1 MNRSER
7 GLVIGWVTRLSEKLL
22 DLSGT
27 VGNLKI
33 PSMRR
38 EMGKTPAPSKPQFGS
53 VIPPE
58 GKKKTT
64 GVLSPGNSY
73 IITICEPAT
82 LGFEYATL
90 RRRSIYVNNDDF
102 VKCYDIWFSS
112 KKHHR
117 SAIIYFV

>member
-7 GLVIGWVTRLSEKLL
+7 GLVIGWVTRLSEKPL

-38 EMGKTPAPSKPQFGS
+38 EMGKTLAPSKPHFGS

-58 GKKKTT
+58 GNGKPLEKNFPRKS
-64 GVLSPGNSY
+64 VLEN
-73 IITICEPAT
+73 
-82 LGFEYATL
+82 L
-90 RRRSIYVNNDDF
+90 
-102 VKCYDIWFSS
+102 
-112 KKHHR
+112 
-117 SAIIYFV
+117 